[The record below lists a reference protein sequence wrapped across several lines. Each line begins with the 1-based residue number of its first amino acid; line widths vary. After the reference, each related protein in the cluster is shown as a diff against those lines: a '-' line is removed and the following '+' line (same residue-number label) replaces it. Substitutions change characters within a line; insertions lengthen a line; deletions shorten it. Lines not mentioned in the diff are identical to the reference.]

1 MKILAI
7 EASGLVAG
15 CALLEDGLVIGDYN
29 IQFKK
34 THSQTLLP
42 MMEEL
47 RKMTEL
53 DLAGID
59 AIALT
64 KGPGS
69 FTGLRI
75 GAATAKGI
83 GLALEKPVIP
93 VSTLGSMAYNFFG
106 TDHLICPMMDARRT
120 TVFTGIYEEYER
132 HVCLKEPCALPV
144 EEIAKEVLK
153 MAAAPG
159 EDGRDGRSRRVLFT
173 GDGADAYRE
182 RIEAVIAE
190 KGSGIS
196 CSFAPAHM
204 NRQRAA
210 STAALA
216 YAMWKEQGDGCF
228 VPADDFRPEYLK
240 AAQAE
245 RERAFAEKTGQMDAL
260 AAGTLL
266 KNRN

>member
-15 CALLEDGLVIGDYN
+15 CALLEDGQIIGDYN

-47 RKMTEL
+47 RKMT
-53 DLAGID
+53 DLKMAEID

-83 GLALEKPVIP
+83 GLALEKPLIP
-93 VSTLGSMAYNFFG
+93 VSTLGSMAYNFYG
-106 TDHLICPMMDARRT
+106 TDALICPMMDARRA
-120 TVFTGIYEEYER
+120 TVFTGIYEEYDKP
-132 HVCLKEPCALPV
+132 VCRKEPCAVPV
-144 EEIAKEVLK
+144 EEIVRDVLDT
-153 MAAAPG
+153 AG
-159 EDGRDGRSRRVLFT
+159 EDTDTAAGGSGKQRRVIFT
-173 GDGADAYRE
+173 GDGADAYRAK
-182 RIEAVIAE
+182 IEAVIT
-190 KGSGIS
+190 GSGIP

-204 NRQRAA
+204 TRQRAA

-216 YAMWKEQGDGCF
+216 YALWQEKGEGCF
-228 VPADDFRPEYLK
+228 VSADDFRPEYLK

-245 RERAFAEKTGQMDAL
+245 RERAYAEKTGQMDAL

-266 KNRN
+266 KNRD